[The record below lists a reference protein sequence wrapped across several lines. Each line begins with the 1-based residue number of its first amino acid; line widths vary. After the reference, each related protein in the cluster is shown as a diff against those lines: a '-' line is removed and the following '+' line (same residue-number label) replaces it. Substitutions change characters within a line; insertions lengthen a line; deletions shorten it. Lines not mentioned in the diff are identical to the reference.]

1 MRIRAENPWVDVC
14 ALDEIVPETGVCAL
28 LRGRQIAVVR
38 ARESIYAVD
47 NYDPF
52 SDAYVIS
59 RGIVG
64 DKGGVPKIASPIYK
78 QSFDLRTG
86 QCLDDP
92 TVRLDTWE
100 VRVRHGRVE
109 LLDDQQRASP
119 SPEARGS
126 TSARSAHLADE

>member
-86 QCLDDP
+86 ICLDDP
-92 TVRLDTWE
+92 SVSIAVYT
-100 VRVRHGRVE
+100 VRVRDGRVE
-109 LLDDQQRASP
+109 L
-119 SPEARGS
+119 
-126 TSARSAHLADE
+126 ADA